1 MKETASFQDCSTP
14 NGNAV
19 ILLPLECSVGSFGSE
34 GAQTPRYLTSEDG
47 IRTPS
52 QRLRA
57 CPGPFPTQC
66 WVSPASA
73 SALYPWRA
81 ACWCVGPGRG
91 HTLSPPGPPAVAGPA
106 VPRPSPRGNQQEQ
119 GRGRFVSGG
128 GHPRPHPP
136 SINIQST
143 YSQHTVNI
151 QSTHS
156 QHTVNIICFS
166 SLLLAFL

>member
-1 MKETASFQDCSTP
+1 MRPPPSTPMFNVVRWAAPRTKTFGHYPNIEKGGAGAALMKENVSFQDCSTP

-19 ILLPLECSVGSFGSE
+19 ISLPLECSVGSFGSE

-66 WVSPASA
+66 SVSPASA

-119 GRGRFVSGG
+119 GRGR
-128 GHPRPHPP
+128 
-136 SINIQST
+136 
-143 YSQHTVNI
+143 
-151 QSTHS
+151 
-156 QHTVNIICFS
+156 
-166 SLLLAFL
+166 L